1 MCVPLPAT
9 LSLHRRH
16 GLHRLFLSP
25 GSDAVLSLTS
35 TGLTCVC
42 SALQV
47 LYELVTNG
55 FKFSRG
61 AVRVSAAATG
71 PARVTVTVADDGI
84 GIPRHELPLIWGPF
98 HQVLSDEDRGAARRS
113 DGLGLGLYLVG
124 GHSPLLGALPHVHGA
139 VGAFLMSAPICHCRV
154 PPSLFP
160 GICITLEDP
169 ASIAAHGAS
178 RLC

>member
-1 MCVPLPAT
+1 M
-9 LSLHRRH
+9 
-16 GLHRLFLSP
+16 
-25 GSDAVLSLTS
+25 
-35 TGLTCVC
+35 CVC

-71 PARVTVTVADDGI
+71 PACVTVTVADDGV

-124 GHSPLLGALPHVHGA
+124 ANPLLLGVSRWGCCRHVCANVPLPCALCLR
-139 VGAFLMSAPICHCRV
+139 FLEMR
-154 PPSLFP
+154 
-160 GICITLEDP
+160 ITLEDP
-169 ASIAAHGAS
+169 ASIAAHQAS
-178 RLC
+178 KLC